1 MANPFDRNPIGLRL
15 TALGLAAIAVVI
27 ALVIFGVTAFS
38 GWVMVPQGRFIVLM
52 KKTGTSLPNEQL
64 LATGPDF
71 QTADPD
77 AMGIQV
83 DVLKEG
89 YHMLNP
95 YTWWRSDPIPALVI
109 PEMSVGVVTR
119 KYGEP
124 LSPGQ
129 VLAETETQKGV
140 LRKLLL
146 PGRYYANTFAYSAE
160 TIPMVRIEPGYMG
173 VVTLLVGD
181 SPADSNVF
189 VVKEGERGTQPKLLP
204 PGVHPEYSNKYV
216 YKVVSIDVR
225 SQKLELQGDTALD
238 FLSEDGFPIHTE
250 GTIEYALDQQKLPE
264 MFVMFVDEKDLEK
277 SGGLK
282 NIEEKL
288 IVPLGRSLY
297 RIYGAQHKAVDYLT
311 GSTRIVVQNQ
321 IEKELKTEAA
331 KDGIIIRSF
340 VIRSIEPPVQVR
352 QQYERRELAKRQKE
366 QYVAEIVKEIGY
378 PAVDGGKPKIGPD
391 GQPLFEHG
399 VPVIEGGTPRVDS
412 KGLPMFEGGRLSKEL
427 QSQMKDRAEKIGTVR
442 LDIADVTRAA
452 EQYGKVEITKAN
464 QRLGVAQLGLEAADD
479 LAASKTAAGE
489 AQAAVIRLKNQAEV
503 AGVQAS
509 VQAFGG
515 GDHYA
520 QYLLA
525 TRFAPAITG
534 IWSNTEGPFAEL
546 FKTLTAPGA
555 RGPQQGAPQQDVVKQ
570 GGDR

>member
-1 MANPFDRNPIGLRL
+1 MAFSLGRNPIGLRL
-15 TALGLAAIAVVI
+15 TVAGLMAVAVVVL
-27 ALVIFGVTAFS
+27 LVIFGIYALS
-38 GWVMVPQGRFIVLM
+38 GWITVPQGHFVVLM
-52 KKTGTSLPNEQL
+52 RKTGTGLTNEQL

-71 QTADPD
+71 LTPDPE
-77 AMGIQV
+77 AKGVQV

-95 YTWWRSDPIPALVI
+95 YTWWWSDPIPALVV
-109 PEMSVGVVTR
+109 PEMSVAVVTR

-124 LSPGQ
+124 LPPGQ
-129 VLAETETQKGV
+129 VLAETDTQKGV
-140 LRKLLL
+140 LRKVLM
-146 PGRYYANTFAYSAE
+146 PGRYYANTFAYSAQI
-160 TIPMVRIEPGYMG
+160 IPMVRIEPGFMG
-173 VVTLLVGD
+173 VVTRLVGD
-181 SPADSNVF
+181 PPADPNLF
-189 VVKEGERGTQPKLLP
+189 VVKDGERGTQPKLLP

-216 YKVVSIDVR
+216 YKVVPIDVR
-225 SQKLELQGDTALD
+225 SQKLELQGATALD

-321 IEKELKTEAA
+321 IETELKTEAA

-366 QYVAEIVKEIGY
+366 QYLAEIIKEIGY
-378 PAVDGGKPKIGPD
+378 PAVEGGKQKIGPD
-391 GQPLFEHG
+391 GQPVFDHG
-399 VPVIEGGTPRVDS
+399 VPVIEGGTRRVDD
-412 KGLPMFEGGRLSKEL
+412 KGQPVFEGGRLSKEL

-442 LDIADVTRAA
+442 LEIADVTRAA
-452 EQYGKVEITKAN
+452 EQYGKVELTKAN
-464 QRLGVAQLGLEAADD
+464 QRLSVAQLGLEAADD

-509 VQAFGG
+509 VQALGG

-525 TRFAPAITG
+525 TRFAPAITN

-546 FKTLTAPGA
+546 FKTLTAPAA
-555 RGPQQGAPQQDVVKQ
+555 RSAQQGVPQQEVAK
-570 GGDR
+570 